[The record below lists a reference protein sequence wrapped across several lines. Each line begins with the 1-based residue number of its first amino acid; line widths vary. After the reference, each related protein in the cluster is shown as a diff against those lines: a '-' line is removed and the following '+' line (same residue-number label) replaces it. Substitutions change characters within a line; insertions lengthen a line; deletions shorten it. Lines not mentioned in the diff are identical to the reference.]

1 MRLCSPALILLYDV
15 PCGVVDGH
23 VVEGVEVV
31 GEGGVDRQVCYSQD
45 PDVCEPEDL
54 DFH

>member
-1 MRLCSPALILLYDV
+1 MYDV
-15 PCGVVDGH
+15 PGGVVDGH

-31 GEGGVDRQVCYSQD
+31 GEGGIHRQVGHCHD
-45 PDVCEPEDL
+45 PDVGVTEYL